1 MKPLQALTLGLA
13 LSLSLVPAVSAQVSF
28 APVQLLPIGPQAVA
42 VVAGDLDGDGDID
55 LAGCWGPYGG
65 SGTVAVFLN
74 NGAGIFTA
82 GGSFTAG
89 INPGGLA
96 IGDIDGDGDLD
107 IVKANGSRD
116 GLVLLFNNGNATF
129 APGIT
134 LSRPRGTADVTLG
147 DMDGDG
153 DLDIVTANGDDNY
166 TPTVSIL
173 RNNGLGSFSN
183 QSDLQAGGLAAG
195 VTTGDLD
202 GDGDLDIAAA
212 IDGGPYSPDRRVS
225 VLQLTGSTVNRK
237 SYDVQRG
244 PYTVATG
251 DLDGDGDLDLVSANA
266 IADSIS
272 VLFNNGNATFARAR
286 SLPAGPSPADA
297 QIADFNSDG
306 KLDIVVAN
314 RGAQNISVFSNQGA
328 SLPLRQD
335 IPVDYFGG
343 YSLAIADFN
352 GDGKPDVA
360 TAHRETDP
368 ISPFLSRISVLL
380 NTTP

>member
-1 MKPLQALTLGLA
+1 MKPLQALALGLA
-13 LSLSLVPAVSAQVSF
+13 LSLSLVPVVHAQVSF
-28 APVQLLPIGPQAVA
+28 GPVQLLPIGPQALA

-65 SGTVAVFLN
+65 SGTVSVFLN
-74 NGAGIFTA
+74 NGAGVFTA

-89 INPGGLA
+89 PNPGGLA
-96 IGDIDGDGDLD
+96 IGDLDGDGDLD
-107 IVKANGSRD
+107 IAKSNGFS
-116 GLVLLFNNGNATF
+116 GGVTLLFNNGNATF
-129 APGIT
+129 APAVRVNG
-134 LSRPRGTADVTLG
+134 PRGTADVTLG

-153 DLDIVTANGDDNY
+153 DLDIVTANGDNNY
-166 TPTVSIL
+166 TPTVTIL

-195 VTTGDLD
+195 VTTGDVD
-202 GDGDLDIAAA
+202 GDGDLDIVAA

-225 VLQLTGSTVNRK
+225 VLQLNGNNVVRK

-251 DLDGDGDLDLVSANA
+251 DLDGDGDLDIVSANA
-266 IADSIS
+266 IAGSIS
-272 VLFNNGNATFARAR
+272 VLLNNGNGTFARAR
-286 SLPAGPSPADA
+286 SLPAGSRPADA
-297 QIADFNSDG
+297 QIADFNGDG

-314 RGAQNISVFSNQGA
+314 SATVSVFSNKGA
-328 SLPLRQD
+328 GLPLRQD
-335 IPVDYFGG
+335 FPVGFFGA

-360 TAHRETDP
+360 TAHRATDL
-368 ISPFLSRISVLL
+368 ISP
-380 NTTP
+380 